1 MRTEPDNHSHG
12 STIGDPETLLD
23 IEQAARFLNVSE
35 TSLRR
40 WTNAGRLACLRVGRR
55 RERRFRRADLLAFM
69 ESQPAG
75 SRPAGSMPP
84 GTHLC
89 GLYSSDEGQVEQAL
103 DFLAGGEFPEGT
115 VTILA
120 GNPESQARILDGLRR
135 AQPDLDRITAE
146 GRLRVCNSAPT
157 AGAQL
162 AWWEA
167 CLDEVIRG
175 GATLVRAIG
184 QAGEFAG
191 GASGE
196 ELLQVEGEYDRR
208 VAQRFPVV
216 TMCQY
221 DAREIS
227 GSLVVSALKAHP
239 HCFEQPPERILA

>member
-1 MRTEPDNHSHG
+1 MRTDPDNSRPDN
-12 STIGDPETLLD
+12 TMGDSETLLD

-55 RERRFRRADLLAFM
+55 RERRFRRADLIAFM

-103 DFLAGGEFPEGT
+103 DFLAGGFPAGT

-120 GNPESQARILDGLRR
+120 GNPESQARIVDGLRQ
-135 AQPDLDRITAE
+135 AHPDLDRITAE
-146 GRLRVCNSAPT
+146 GRLVVCDSAPT
-157 AGAQL
+157 VGAQL
-162 AWWEA
+162 AWWESCIDKA
-167 CLDEVIRG
+167 VQG
-175 GATLVRAIG
+175 GATLVRAVG

-191 GASGE
+191 GASSE
-196 ELLQVEGEYDRR
+196 ELLQVEAEYDRR

-221 DAREIS
+221 DARRIS
-227 GSLVVSALKAHP
+227 GPLVLSALKAHP
-239 HCFEQPPERILA
+239 HSFEQPPERILA